1 MNEPRRVVGFIAW
14 STALLLGFSIAA
26 YALNISWTPFD
37 RINLI
42 SDIVHAD
49 SIQSASVENISEPD
63 SVTQVINLPARQFER
78 YTTAARIINFQ
89 TDSTRYALPHFLE
102 RLHTLRQTKKGKIR
116 IAYFG
121 DSMIEGDLMTQ
132 TLRELLQKNFG
143 GTGVGYVPITSIV
156 AGFRQT
162 VRSAY
167 SNGWS
172 DRNLKQNPVNVP
184 LYLSGHAFS
193 SQSDWARYTDR
204 TRGDSSL
211 LIQKYLLCGSDSNA
225 ASIQF
230 QDQEKKFIAGSPF
243 NRVLLSTDTDR
254 TLSFSATPHTPTL
267 YGVSFESPDGII
279 LDNFSFRGITG
290 IELAKLSVNWLQAI
304 QQQQPYDLIVFQYG
318 VNLLFR
324 PMDKD
329 FRWYG
334 KAMQPVIDRFKK
346 TFPEADILVVSTADR
361 AFRYAGGWASAVG
374 IDSLVAVQARAA
386 FQSDVAFYNQFST
399 MGGTNSIVNWANRN
413 PAWAGK
419 DYVHPNARGAAW
431 LGESLY
437 KAILRE
443 YRLYTASLNRSKP
456 KPANKP

>member
-1 MNEPRRVVGFIAW
+1 MNAPLRVVGFVAW
-14 STALLLGFSIAA
+14 STALLLGVSIAA
-26 YALNISWTPFD
+26 YVLNVSWTPFN

-42 SDIVHAD
+42 SDVVHAD
-49 SIQSASVENISEPD
+49 SIQAAIVETSSVPD
-63 SVTQVINLPARQFER
+63 SVTQATNLPIRRFER

-89 TDSTRYALPHFLE
+89 TDSNRYALPRFIE

-162 VRSAY
+162 VRSEY
-167 SNGWS
+167 SRGWS
-172 DRNLKQNPVNVP
+172 DRSFKQNSGGAP

-211 LIQKYLLCGSDSNA
+211 LIQKYLLCGPDSNA
-225 ASIQF
+225 ASILLQ
-230 QDQEKKFIAGSPF
+230 QQEKKFTAGSSF

-267 YGVSFESPDGII
+267 YGVSFESPDGVI

-290 IELAKLSVNWLQAI
+290 IELAKLSTNWLQSI
-304 QQQQPYDLIVFQYG
+304 QQEQPYDLIVFQYG

-334 KAMQPVIDRFKK
+334 KAIQPVIERFKQ
-346 TFPEADILVVSTADR
+346 TFPTAEILVVSTADR

-374 IDSLVAVQARAA
+374 IDSLVAVQAKAA
-386 FQSDVAFYNQFST
+386 FQSDVSFYNQFAT
-399 MGGTNSIVNWANRN
+399 MGGTNSIVEWANRN

-443 YRLYTASLNRSKP
+443 YRLYTASINRAKP
-456 KPANKP
+456 KTAITP

>member
-1 MNEPRRVVGFIAW
+1 MNAPRRVVGFVAW

-26 YALNISWTPFD
+26 YAWNVSWTPFD

-42 SDIVHAD
+42 SDVVRSDSAQTNVVGTTLLPD
-49 SIQSASVENISEPD
+49 SIAQAANP
-63 SVTQVINLPARQFER
+63 PARRFER

-89 TDSTRYALPHFLE
+89 TDSARYALPHFLE

-162 VRSAY
+162 VRSEY
-167 SNGWS
+167 SRGWS
-172 DRNLKQNPVNVP
+172 DRSFKQNPGNAP

-204 TRGDSSL
+204 TRGDSSM
-211 LIQKYLLCGSDSNA
+211 LIQKYLLCGPDSNA
-225 ASIQF
+225 SIQY
-230 QDQEKKFIAGSPF
+230 QQQERTIAASGSF
-243 NRVLLSTDTDR
+243 NRILLSTDAGR
-254 TLSFSATPHTPTL
+254 TLSLSATSNTPTL

-290 IELAKLSVNWLQAI
+290 IELAKLSANWLQAI

-334 KAMQPVIDRFKK
+334 KAMQPVIERFKQ

-361 AFRYAGGWASAVG
+361 AFRYSGGWASAVG
-374 IDSLVAVQARAA
+374 IDSLVAVQAKAA
-386 FQSDVAFYNQFST
+386 FQSDVAFYNQFAT
-399 MGGTNSIVNWANRN
+399 MGGTNSIVDWANRN
-413 PAWAGK
+413 PSWAGK

-443 YRLYTASLNRSKP
+443 YRLYTASINRAKP
-456 KPANKP
+456 KPANTP

>member
-1 MNEPRRVVGFIAW
+1 MNEPRRVVGFVAW

-26 YALNISWTPFD
+26 YALNFSWTPFD

-42 SDIVHAD
+42 SDVVYVD
-49 SIQSASVENISEPD
+49 SIHAATVETSSVPD
-63 SVTQVINLPARQFER
+63 SATLVTNPPARRFDR
-78 YTTAARIINFQ
+78 YRTAAQIINFQ
-89 TDSTRYALPHFLE
+89 TDSNRHALPRFIE
-102 RLHTLRQTKKGKIR
+102 RLHTLRQTKKGKLR

-162 VRSAY
+162 VRAEY
-167 SNGWS
+167 SRGWS
-172 DRNLKQNPVNVP
+172 DRSYKQNPGNAP

-193 SQSDWARYTDR
+193 SQSDWVRFTDR
-204 TRGDSSL
+204 TRGDSSM
-211 LIQKYLLCGSDSNA
+211 LIQKYLLCGPDSN

-230 QDQEKKFIAGSPF
+230 QQQERTIAASGSF
-243 NRVLLSTDTDR
+243 NRILLSTDAGR
-254 TLSFSATPHTPTL
+254 TLSLSATPHTPTL

-290 IELAKLSVNWLQAI
+290 IELAKLSTNWLQTI
-304 QQQQPYDLIVFQYG
+304 NKQQPYDLIVFQYG

-334 KAMQPVIDRFKK
+334 KAMQPVIERFKQ

-386 FQSDVAFYNQFST
+386 FQSDVAFYNQFAT
-399 MGGTNSIVNWANRN
+399 MGGTNSIVSWANRN

-443 YRLYTASLNRSKP
+443 YRLYTASLNRAKP
-456 KPANKP
+456 KPDQTP

>member
-1 MNEPRRVVGFIAW
+1 MNTPRRVFGFVVW
-14 STALLLGFSIAA
+14 SSALLMGFSIAA
-26 YALNISWTPFD
+26 YVWNVSWSPFD
-37 RINLI
+37 RINMI
-42 SDIVHAD
+42 SDIVRSD
-49 SIQSASVENISEPD
+49 SVQTNVVGTTLLPD
-63 SVTQVINLPARQFER
+63 SSTQAAALPARRFER
-78 YTTAARIINFQ
+78 YTAAARIISFQ
-89 TDSTRYALPHFLE
+89 TDSARYALPHFLE
-102 RLHTLRQTKKGKIR
+102 RLHALKQTKKGKIR

-121 DSMIEGDLMTQ
+121 DSIIEGDLMTQ

-162 VRSAY
+162 VRSEY
-167 SNGWS
+167 SRGWS
-172 DRNLKQNPVNVP
+172 DRSFKQNPGNAP

-211 LIQKYLLCGSDSNA
+211 LIQKYLLCGPDNN
-225 ASIQF
+225 ASIQY
-230 QDQEKKFIAGSPF
+230 QQEERAIAASGSF
-243 NRVLLSTDTDR
+243 NRVLLSTDAGR
-254 TLSFSATPHTPTL
+254 SLFFAATPNTPTL

-290 IELAKLSVNWLQAI
+290 IELAKFSANWLQAI
-304 QQQQPYDLIVFQYG
+304 QQQQPYDLIVFQYA

-334 KAMQPVIDRFKK
+334 KAMQPVIERFKQ
-346 TFPEADILVVSTADR
+346 TFPNADVLVVSTADR

-374 IDSLVAVQARAA
+374 IDSLVAVQAKAA
-386 FQSDVAFYNQFST
+386 FQSDVAFYNQYAT
-399 MGGTNSIVNWANRN
+399 MGGTNSIVYWANRS

-443 YRLYTASLNRSKP
+443 YRLYTASINRVKP
-456 KPANKP
+456 KPADAP